1 MEQEGVQQLLE
12 NNVEAMVIAV
22 SAILLLMVVT
32 LITFFSIFQ
41 KRKTQ
46 LLIEKAEQKQKFD
59 EEIVKSQTEIQ
70 EQTFQNI
77 SWELHDNIGQLLSVA
92 RMQLNML
99 HPDVNED
106 NKKRIEETAE
116 VVAKSLQEVRALSKS
131 LNTDFIKNIGLYKAL
146 RNELQRFNKLNFLE
160 ANIEVIGDE
169 VLIDPKEEIIIFR
182 ILQEFFSNVIKHSK
196 ASELSVKLHYK
207 EEELEITAKDDG
219 VGFDFNSVVEG
230 TGLMNM
236 RSRAQLIHAVLT
248 IDAAPNQGVLL
259 TLHYPTKKPTD

>member
-12 NNVEAMVIAV
+12 SNVETMVIIV

-99 HPDVNED
+99 HPDVSEENQ
-106 NKKRIEETAE
+106 KRLEETVE

-160 ANIEVIGDE
+160 ANIEVIGNE
-169 VLIDPKEEIIIFR
+169 VAIDPKEEIIIFR

-196 ASELSVKLHYK
+196 ASELSVKLLYK
-207 EEELEITAKDDG
+207 EDSLEITAKDDG
-219 VGFDFNSVVEG
+219 VGFDFNNVVEG
-230 TGLMNM
+230 TGLINM
-236 RSRAQLIHAVLT
+236 RSRAQLINAVLA

-259 TLHYPTKKPTD
+259 TLHYPTNKPTD